1 MKQGLPEFVS
11 DFAKVNSGWDLKIH
25 GGGADFERLRTG
37 TEKAPGVILNPVLE
51 ESEYIQLLL
60 NATACL
66 VTQRPG
72 VSANF
77 LPSKI
82 LPALAAGTPVLAVC
96 DADSPLGREVREG
109 RFGAVIPPKDSEALS
124 SVLEDWRRYP
134 AKLSE
139 FSAKAAERAK
149 RYHRQT
155 ILPQYEEELKRLTG
169 LC

>member
-1 MKQGLPEFVS
+1 MVSLPHLGQAVLSIGIEEALHRLLPPV
-11 DFAKVNSGWDLKIH
+11 
-25 GGGADFERLRTG
+25 FEHCAGRL
-37 TEKAPGVILNPVLE
+37 L
-51 ESEYIQLLL
+51 QLLL

-109 RFGAVIPPKDSEALS
+109 GFGAVIPPKDSEALTS
-124 SVLEDWRRYP
+124 LLEDWGQYP

-139 FSAKAAERAK
+139 FSAKAGERAK
-149 RYHRQT
+149 RYHRKT
-155 ILPQYEEELKRLTG
+155 ILPRYEEELKRLTG
-169 LC
+169 QC